1 MQRRSFSRALAAL
14 PAALAALPLSALAQT
29 PIAAGKTVTLL
40 VGYSAGGPVDS
51 TARLLA
57 AALGKEMGINVV
69 VDNRGGASGMLAAA
83 QLARATPDGLT
94 LMMGASPTF
103 AMAPHIQSA
112 KAANPL
118 PGLVPVANFVEYSNV
133 LVMNP
138 GMPIRNMAEFI
149 TYAKANP
156 TKLNFGTV
164 GSGSNVHL
172 ALELFKLMTKT
183 SFVDVPYKGG
193 AQAMTAMIG
202 GEIQT
207 TAMSVVP
214 SMPHVKSGRVRALA
228 VSTAQRST
236 YLPDVPA
243 VSETVPG
250 YEASHWYAMWGPKGM
265 PRGIVMR
272 WNQEVSKVLA
282 TEEAKA
288 RAKAEGMDIGGGT
301 PEYAQQIIARDIEK
315 WRRVIRDAKI
325 KRES

>member
-1 MQRRSFSRALAAL
+1 MISPFAPGGGTDQLGRL
-14 PAALAALPLSALAQT
+14 
-29 PIAAGKTVTLL
+29 IAMHVTE
-40 VGYSAGGPVDS
+40 
-51 TARLLA
+51 T
-57 AALGKEMGINVV
+57 MGQPVV
-69 VDNRGGASGMLAAA
+69 VDNRPGAGGSIAAETTVRSA
-83 QLARATPDGLT
+83 PDGY
-94 LMMGASPTF
+94 TF
-103 AMAPHIQSA
+103 IIVSATYAGTSAYRPPPYDPINDIQAISLLGTTA
-112 KAANPL
+112 LLFTVHPS
-118 PGLVPVANFVEYSNV
+118 VPVKSMQE
-133 LVMNP
+133 L
-138 GMPIRNMAEFI
+138 I
-149 TYAKANP
+149 TYAKAHP

-193 AQAMTAMIG
+193 AQAMTAMVG

-214 SMPHVKSGRVRALA
+214 SMPHVRSGRVRALA
-228 VSTAQRST
+228 VSTAQRSV

-265 PRGIVMR
+265 PRAIVMR